1 MPWGPLFGAPGPD
14 SGLHPSSL
22 RRKENAYRR
31 FLFLLRYAEPVV
43 RFAHSSPVQITGAH
57 QTKTPRL
64 CLGGLCLAR
73 RGRIAGFALLR
84 SDEKKMPIGAFFSYF
99 ATPNRPFALLTVQ
112 ITLPVQITGAHQTK
126 TPRLCL
132 GGLCLARST
141 GFEPAISSVTG
152 RHVRPLHHERKIIQ
166 LSYFSNYLQIFQ
178 PPNTSKL
185 RTLWS
190 RRWDCG
196 PTTRKPPVVV

>member
-1 MPWGPLFGAPGPD
+1 MPWGPLFGAPGPN
-14 SGLHPSSL
+14 SGLRPSSL

-31 FLFLLRYAEPVV
+31 FLFLLRYAEPAV

-99 ATPNRPFALLTVQ
+99 ATPNRSFALLT
-112 ITLPVQITGAHQTK
+112 LRRFKSLEHTK
-126 TPRLCL
+126 
-132 GGLCLARST
+132 
-141 GFEPAISSVTG
+141 
-152 RHVRPLHHERKIIQ
+152 Q
-166 LSYFSNYLQIFQ
+166 
-178 PPNTSKL
+178 
-185 RTLWS
+185 
-190 RRWDCG
+190 
-196 PTTRKPPVVV
+196 KPPGYALGAFVWRARPDSNRRSPP